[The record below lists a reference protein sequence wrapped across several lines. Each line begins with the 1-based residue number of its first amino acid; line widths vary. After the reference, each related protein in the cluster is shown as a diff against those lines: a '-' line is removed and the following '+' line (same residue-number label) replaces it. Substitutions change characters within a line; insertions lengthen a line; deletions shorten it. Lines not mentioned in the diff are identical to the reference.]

1 MGGVELAR
9 RLAQVRPNTTIVFM
23 SGYSDLPIDAAND
36 THMNQKPCAP
46 DDLLTELRF
55 ILDR

>member
-36 THMNQKPCAP
+36 THINQKPCAP
-46 DDLLTELRF
+46 DDLLTELR
-55 ILDR
+55 